1 MTIEGDET
9 MARRKKIEDMP
20 LERLF
25 EELDKQVQDRGQAV
39 LAERDT
45 TEEIK
50 RVAVELSRR
59 EVPMREIG
67 QHVKR
72 MNPETRKL
80 EPVSRQ
86 AIALML
92 AIVQG
97 RREPDTRGARRRRQE
112 QASTPAGRLN
122 ADVLS

>member
-1 MTIEGDET
+1 MVHQ
-9 MARRKKIEDMP
+9 KIEDMP
-20 LERLF
+20 LDRLF
-25 EELDKQVQDRGQAV
+25 KELDKQVQARGKAV

-72 MNPETRKL
+72 MNAETRKL

-97 RREPDTRGARRRRQE
+97 RREPDTRGARRARKE
-112 QASTPAGRLN
+112 QQNGAPAGHLN
-122 ADVLS
+122 ADVLR